1 MERTGRG
8 KGEDKKR
15 TSLAAIV
22 DVCSIASSFI
32 VIAVSSQVL
41 SGLLLV
47 LS

>member
-8 KGEDKKR
+8 KGEDKK

-32 VIAVSSQVL
+32 IIAVSSQVL
-41 SGLLLV
+41 SGLLLE